1 MEEECGEVGLCE
13 EALERGLAA
22 CGDKDGLL
30 LKSIKLQ
37 ARRPAAPVGPRPAAP
52 GRARWSAD
60 PLEACW
66 RCGTRE
72 AVETLAVGLNLNGGQ
87 RRLGVRA

>member
-37 ARRPAAPVGPRPAAP
+37 ARRER
-52 GRARWSAD
+52 D
-60 PLEACW
+60 
-66 RCGTRE
+66 
-72 AVETLAVGLNLNGGQ
+72 
-87 RRLGVRA
+87 